1 MFRRRKNC
9 VERQDYE
16 KLRPTGAIWV
26 EKSARLRNLIILV
39 IFPVGLKFS
48 ATFRRKISEF
58 DFLAFNKL
66 FNNCYYFRKLC
77 FVYVCS
83 KMSFIIVLM
92 ILWFKLIFNK
102 QSFRNW
108 DIRVIPRGEQYHF
121 LGITFYFVPL
131 PRIIKISTFLLVF
144 V

>member
-58 DFLAFNKL
+58 DFLSFNKL
-66 FNNCYYFRKLC
+66 FNNCDYFRKLC

-83 KMSFIIVLM
+83 KMSFIIILM
-92 ILWFKLIFNK
+92 ILGFELIFNK
-102 QSFRNW
+102 QSFRNRNIW
-108 DIRVIPRGEQYHF
+108 VIPRSKQCYPF
-121 LGITFYFVPL
+121 SIILNFVPF
-131 PRIIKISTFLLVF
+131 PWFIKVSAFLL
-144 V
+144 